1 LMDNDA
7 ACREVQVSALCRV
20 MILQGQIDSVPAMAR
35 QLSNLNQDLRLP
47 LIELAMPALRGLTS
61 MEKRNFLLI
70 LRSFVNA
77 DGKVSLFELSVLW
90 IVDRYLNPSENL
102 FRSIRLFSYSKVGL
116 DIINL
121 LGAMASTGHPD
132 DRTQA
137 QNAFRAGMA
146 RIPELAK
153 LRPDFPYEENLSYE
167 QVNGALTHL
176 GDASFKIRESV
187 IDACAHCA
195 FADKMTTTGEGEL
208 LRVIALALECP
219 LPPFMANAPGTD
231 AA

>member
-1 LMDNDA
+1 
-7 ACREVQVSALCRV
+7 
-20 MILQGQIDSVPAMAR
+20 MILQGQIDSVPVMAR
-35 QLSNLNQDLRLP
+35 ELSGLNPELRLP
-47 LIELAMPALRGLTS
+47 LIELALPALRGLTS

-90 IVDRYLNPSENL
+90 IIDRYLNPSESL
-102 FRSIRLFSYSKVGL
+102 FKSISLFSYSRVGL
-116 DIINL
+116 DVINL
-121 LGAMASTGHPD
+121 LGALASTGHPG

-137 QNAFRAGMA
+137 ENAFRAGIA
-146 RIPELAK
+146 RIPELAN
-153 LRPDFPYEENLSYE
+153 LRPDFSFEENLSYE
-167 QVNGALTHL
+167 QVNAALTHL

-195 FADKMTTTGEGEL
+195 FADKVTTTGEGEL

-219 LPPFMANAPGTD
+219 LPPFVAGPSGSDGA
-231 AA
+231 